1 NASAMTRAVI
11 PGSEQALPAS
21 GGMGDIEDDEWPRSG
36 GMGDF
41 ESPMF
46 NKCGAPLHAPLMCWV
61 WQVEDRP
68 DALHVQAP
76 AEHEQREEA
85 ERDEEVTHSER
96 QAALRRD
103 RREDDEHALEED
115 GHEAHQRDDD
125 ERRVALR
132 RPAGQTLDEVGER
145 DEPAHREDHPGQR
158 LPGLQEEA
166 MDEE

>member
-1 NASAMTRAVI
+1 MTRAVI
-11 PGSEQALPAS
+11 PRSDPAFPAS
-21 GGMGDIEDDEWPRSG
+21 GGMGDVEWPRSG

-46 NKCGAPLHAPLMCWV
+46 NKCGAPLHAPLMYRMR
-61 WQVEDRP
+61 QVEDRP

-115 GHEAHQRDDD
+115 GHEAHQR
-125 ERRVALR
+125 
-132 RPAGQTLDEVGER
+132 
-145 DEPAHREDHPGQR
+145 
-158 LPGLQEEA
+158 
-166 MDEE
+166 